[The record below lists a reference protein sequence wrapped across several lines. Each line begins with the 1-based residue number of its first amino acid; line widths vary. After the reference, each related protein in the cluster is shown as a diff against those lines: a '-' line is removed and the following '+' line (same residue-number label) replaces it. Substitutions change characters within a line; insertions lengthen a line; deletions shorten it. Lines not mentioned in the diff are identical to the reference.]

1 MNLNISLQRLLWI
14 DGFAGLTAG
23 LFILLLRNQLS
34 DWLGLPLWLLTLQ
47 CACNFLY
54 ATYSLSLAYR
64 THKPKWMLWTLVY
77 GNWGYALFALIMLV
91 YFYPTCTSLGVAFFV
106 AEVVFIGGIGV
117 VEAGKIKR
125 QSLETS

>member
-1 MNLNISLQRLLWI
+1 
-14 DGFAGLTAG
+14 
-23 LFILLLRNQLS
+23 
-34 DWLGLPLWLLTLQ
+34 
-47 CACNFLY
+47 
-54 ATYSLSLAYR
+54 
-64 THKPKWMLWTLVY
+64 MLWTLVY